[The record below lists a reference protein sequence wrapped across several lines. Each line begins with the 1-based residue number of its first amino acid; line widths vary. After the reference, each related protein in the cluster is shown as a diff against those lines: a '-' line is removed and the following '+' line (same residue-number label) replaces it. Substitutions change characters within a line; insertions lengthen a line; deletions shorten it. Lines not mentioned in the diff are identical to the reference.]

1 MTEITMLRQGRVIAL
16 TPQEQQVVKLLAEG
30 KTDHEIANE
39 LTLKHATVKSYL
51 RSIRQKL
58 QARNRVEIV
67 RWYYGLNH

>member
-1 MTEITMLRQGRVIAL
+1 MTEITILQQRRAITL
-16 TPQEQQVVKLLAEG
+16 TPQEQQVVKLVAEG

-39 LTLKHATVKSYL
+39 LVLKYATVKTYL

-67 RWYYGLNH
+67 RWYYG